1 MVSVC
6 DGSTWRLGTASEHGD
21 GSQSQGVYCNA
32 ANQNPPIRPS
42 ARVTG
47 VRGLAYSGLAQ
58 ECTRRIGTEYT
69 RRTTYSSSGSPKTEM
84 VVLRYDPRERIQD
97 TLIYYS
103 GHLEEFLEVETL
115 ETTNYDFQGL
125 W

>member
-1 MVSVC
+1 
-6 DGSTWRLGTASEHGD
+6 
-21 GSQSQGVYCNA
+21 
-32 ANQNPPIRPS
+32 
-42 ARVTG
+42 
-47 VRGLAYSGLAQ
+47 
-58 ECTRRIGTEYT
+58 
-69 RRTTYSSSGSPKTEM
+69 M